1 MLRQACQGRMLSRL
15 TARIYGLEHMLAGG
29 GRRRD
34 KVALPSKDY
43 DVAIVGGGLVG
54 MAIGYGLA
62 RAGQRVA
69 VLDEGDAAIRA
80 SRANF
85 ALVWVQSKGFGY
97 PAYAHWTMRSSNA
110 WGDFAGLL
118 REETGID
125 VAFERPGGFHLALS
139 DDELE
144 RRAQYLDQ
152 LHSQSADFPYRAEIL
167 DRAMVASMLPAIG
180 PDVVGGSYSPFD
192 GHCNSLKLYRALLM
206 ANAKHGGTYLA
217 SHRVETI
224 AYANRAFRLSTSAGE
239 VHAGNVVLAAGNANM
254 RLAPMV
260 GLEAPMRPERGQ
272 ILVTERAA
280 PFLRHPVVTIRQT
293 DEGTVMIGDSKEDGT
308 TPEGLTLPVNAV
320 MASRAARMFPV
331 LGRLNVVRMW
341 AGVRV
346 MTADGFPI
354 YDQSE
359 ACPGAFAACCH
370 SGVTLAANHALT
382 LAPMIAAGRLDP
394 DLVGAFSI
402 RRLHVQKAA

>member
-1 MLRQACQGRMLSRL
+1 
-15 TARIYGLEHMLAGG
+15 LAL
-29 GRRRD
+29 
-34 KVALPSKDY
+34 AAKDY
-43 DVAIVGGGLVG
+43 DIAIVGGGLVG
-54 MAIGYGLA
+54 AAIGYGLA
-62 RAGQRVA
+62 QAGQRVA
-69 VLDEGDAAIRA
+69 LLDEGDAAIRA

-97 PAYAHWTMRSSNA
+97 PAYAHWTVRSSNA
-110 WGDFAGLL
+110 WADFAALL
-118 REETGID
+118 REETGLD
-125 VAFERPGGFHLALS
+125 VAFERPGGFQLALS

-144 RRAQYLDQ
+144 RRAKYLDQ
-152 LHSQSADFPYRAEIL
+152 LHNQSADFPYRAEIL
-167 DRAMVASMLPAIG
+167 DRAKVEAMLPGIG
-180 PDVVGGSYSPFD
+180 PEVVGGSYSPFD
-192 GHCNSLKLYRALLM
+192 GHCNSLRLYRALLM
-206 ANAKHGGTYLA
+206 ATARHGGAYLA
-217 SHRVETI
+217 SHRVDAI
-224 AYANRAFRLSTSAGE
+224 ACADRAFRLSTSAGE
-239 VHAGNVVLAAGNANM
+239 VHAGKIVLAAGNANM

-280 PFLRHPVVTIRQT
+280 PFLRYPVVTLRQT

-308 TPEGLTLPVNAV
+308 TPDGLTLPINAV
-320 MASRAARMFPV
+320 MASRAVRMFPV

-359 ACPGAFAACCH
+359 TCPGAFVACCH

-382 LAPMIAAGRLDP
+382 LAPMIAAGRLDA
-394 DLVGAFSI
+394 DLVGAFSV